1 MRTWKPVVGTGN
13 IGSPDHHQ
21 IILENSKCTAELY
34 NMELDHWALFGNMK
48 KGSLDFGQYWC
59 RAEWMQGHEIW
70 TQCGS
75 LGAGRPFVVCNDQLL
90 HF

>member
-1 MRTWKPVVGTGN
+1 MWAHFGIGSLAFVWIYEMREVSISDN
-13 IGSPDHHQ
+13 IGV
-21 IILENSKCTAELY
+21 
-34 NMELDHWALFGNMK
+34 G
-48 KGSLDFGQYWC
+48 
-59 RAEWMQGHEIW
+59 AEWMQGHEIW